1 MMKVIKNI
9 FGLAVKEEKYDF
21 PSGTP
26 MYVLYGYEAS
36 RISLENMSCI
46 LVKPKDEGYILSSL
60 KKQVGKIR
68 EICGEPV
75 VVGLRRLTAL
85 QRTNLIESG
94 IPFVAESGQVFIPF
108 WGSYFEERICNPPK
122 PVEKM
127 SANAQLV
134 FLYLFYKNAGKNEKV
149 NQTRLSEELNM
160 DKMTCSRA
168 IRQLRSMNLI
178 SVYEEGTSNFVSLEN
193 GMQAIATAHDRMESP
208 IHKKVF
214 VRRIPEGIDGKLC
227 GIKALSE
234 KTMISALDRDA
245 GYAINKKE
253 LKKIDSVAMIDEQT
267 FLDFGGEII
276 EVWKYDPALL
286 SAGEC
291 VDEVSLILELQ
302 GEKDERIQKELDT
315 IRGKYGMEIDP
326 NGIGD

>member
-26 MYVLYGYEAS
+26 MYVSYGYEAS

-46 LVKPKDEGYILSSL
+46 LVRPKNEGYTLSSL
-60 KKQVGKIR
+60 KKQLVKIR

-134 FLYLFYKNAGKNEKV
+134 FLYLF
-149 NQTRLSEELNM
+149 
-160 DKMTCSRA
+160 
-168 IRQLRSMNLI
+168 
-178 SVYEEGTSNFVSLEN
+178 
-193 GMQAIATAHDRMESP
+193 
-208 IHKKVF
+208 
-214 VRRIPEGIDGKLC
+214 
-227 GIKALSE
+227 
-234 KTMISALDRDA
+234 
-245 GYAINKKE
+245 
-253 LKKIDSVAMIDEQT
+253 
-267 FLDFGGEII
+267 
-276 EVWKYDPALL
+276 
-286 SAGEC
+286 
-291 VDEVSLILELQ
+291 
-302 GEKDERIQKELDT
+302 
-315 IRGKYGMEIDP
+315 
-326 NGIGD
+326 

>member
-1 MMKVIKNI
+1 MTEILKNI
-9 FGLAVKEEKYDF
+9 FGLAVREEKYMF

-26 MYVLYGYEAS
+26 MYVSYGYEAS

-46 LVKPKDEGYILSSL
+46 LIKPKNEGYTLSSL
-60 KKQVGKIR
+60 KKQLGKIR

-75 VVGLRRLTAL
+75 VVELKRLSAL

-94 IPFVAESGQVFIPF
+94 IPFVAGSGQIFIPF

-178 SVYEEGTSNFVSLEN
+178 SVFEEGTSNFVTLEN
-193 GMQAIATAHDRMESP
+193 GMQATVTAHDRMESP

-214 VRRIPEGIDGKLC
+214 VRRIPKSIDGKLC
-227 GIKALSE
+227 GIKALSK
-234 KTMISALDRDA
+234 KTMISALDSDA
-245 GYAINKKE
+245 GYAISKKE
-253 LKKIDSVAMIDEQT
+253 FRKMDPAAMIDEQT
-267 FLDFGGEII
+267 FRDFGGEII

-286 SAGEC
+286 SDEEC
-291 VDEVSLILELQ
+291 VDDVSLILELQ
-302 GEKDERIQKELDT
+302 GEKDERIQKELDS
-315 IRGKYGMEIDP
+315 IRGKYGMEVDQK
-326 NGIGD
+326 GIGD